1 MSSIQPFDDV
11 IRDLGADL
19 KPVKRLRP
27 PIVRAA
33 VWLGFVALLA
43 AALAVFADLQ
53 GIAHR
58 LMSARDMW
66 MAVSGS
72 TLTFILGAIA
82 VFQLSLPDRRP
93 LWAWLPVP
101 GLLVWIGASGMGCLR
116 TWIIPQTHEASMGE
130 TRICLMFIVGIS
142 LPLSILLVAMIRR
155 ACPLRPGLTAV
166 VAGITSAAAA
176 ATLLNFFHP
185 YDASAT
191 DLVVHLCAVVI
202 VVVANH
208 LLAGRLLSSPK
219 PVRSAGR

>member
-1 MSSIQPFDDV
+1 MSSIRPFDDV
-11 IRDLGADL
+11 IRDLGANL

-33 VWLGFVALLA
+33 TWLGFVALLA
-43 AALAVFADLQ
+43 VGLAMFADLR

-58 LMSARDMW
+58 LMGADDML
-66 MAVSGS
+66 MAVAGS
-72 TLTFILGAIA
+72 TLTFILGAVA

-93 LWAWLPVP
+93 LWALLPVP
-101 GLLVWIGASGMGCLR
+101 GLLLWIGASGMGCLR
-116 TWIIPQTHEASMGE
+116 TWIIPDTHDASMTESG
-130 TRICLMFIVGIS
+130 TCITFIVGVSI
-142 LPLSILLVAMIRR
+142 PLSLLLVVMIRR

-185 YDASAT
+185 YDASAS
-191 DLVVHLCAVVI
+191 DLTIHLIAVVI

-208 LLAGRLLSSPK
+208 LLAGRLLSNSTPIR
-219 PVRSAGR
+219 PARR